1 MTPSEPAG
9 GWPRGRSST
18 SHPRTLRRHLNCASV
33 FIAAGGATAVAACL
47 GLFGGAEPAAFFFV
61 GLATVAA
68 LVGSVWVR
76 RPARTWPWAAIALSF
91 VLFLVAGVL
100 RADLGSMGDLS
111 ADRSIAPDLVALPG
125 YMLLALG
132 LLGFSSRSVRGPNR
146 QSSVI
151 LDGLLAALA
160 LAAVA
165 WVLVIE
171 PVILE
176 TGMPLTVMLVMI
188 AYPSV
193 SIFMVVVT
201 LRIVFDP
208 DQERVPAFWYLL
220 AGMTLMFVGDV
231 VYLFADLQLTDT
243 PAWLLDLPYALAFI
257 FAGATALHPSMVK
270 LTEVGREHNP
280 SAGRLRIVV
289 VAIAL
294 LIPALLT
301 VAGGPASF
309 AESLV
314 LCLLM
319 LAMTATAVLRLVQ
332 ALQTAERSEARLVHQ
347 AYHDSLTGLPNRRMM
362 EEHLSGLLRH
372 GPVDGTHVAL
382 LYLDLDRFKLINDT
396 LGHSHGDELLVEV
409 ARRLRANVR
418 PSDLV
423 TRIGGDEFMIVLG
436 EVVSVSEA
444 LDLANRLRSCL
455 GAPFEIRGMTFY
467 VSASIGLAFASGEDR
482 HATAEV
488 LVRDADT
495 AMYQAKDAGRDAV
508 AVFDESMRE
517 RVAERVELERD
528 LHGAIAGHQLHL
540 VYQPIVDLKEGTVRG
555 MEALLRWSHPRHGV
569 IPPGKFITLAEE
581 SGLIVEIGDWVLEH
595 AIGQLAAWRRQSDDL
610 MPLYVSV
617 NLSAAQLHGDGIV
630 ERVAD
635 LLAVNRLEGDALCL
649 ELTESVVMEDPAAAA
664 ARLEELR
671 RLGVLVAIDDFGSEY
686 SSLAYLRRFPVNIL
700 KIDKEFVDALGHDDA
715 AEDTL
720 IATIVA
726 MAEALGIGTVA
737 EGVETSAQESRLREL
752 GCDSVQGYLYSR
764 PVGADRLPEL
774 VSSLGAPAAPRH
786 ALRPGSTASGGSFTT

>member
-1 MTPSEPAG
+1 MSSSPPAG
-9 GWPRGRSST
+9 RPPW
-18 SHPRTLRRHLNCASV
+18 RRASGCS
-33 FIAAGGATAVAACL
+33 AAP
-47 GLFGGAEPAAFFFV
+47 PAAFFFV

-319 LAMTATAVLRLVQ
+319 LAMTATAVLRLVR
-332 ALQTAERSEARLVHQ
+332 LFRPRSGSEARLVHQ

-396 LGHSHGDELLVEV
+396 LGHSHGDELLVEGGSPV
-409 ARRLRANVR
+409 ARQR
-418 PSDLV
+418 P
-423 TRIGGDEFMIVLG
+423 
-436 EVVSVSEA
+436 A
-444 LDLANRLRSCL
+444 
-455 GAPFEIRGMTFY
+455 IRP
-467 VSASIGLAFASGEDR
+467 
-482 HATAEV
+482 
-488 LVRDADT
+488 RDAH
-495 AMYQAKDAGRDAV
+495 R
-508 AVFDESMRE
+508 
-517 RVAERVELERD
+517 
-528 LHGAIAGHQLHL
+528 
-540 VYQPIVDLKEGTVRG
+540 
-555 MEALLRWSHPRHGV
+555 
-569 IPPGKFITLAEE
+569 
-581 SGLIVEIGDWVLEH
+581 
-595 AIGQLAAWRRQSDDL
+595 WRRVHD
-610 MPLYVSV
+610 
-617 NLSAAQLHGDGIV
+617 
-630 ERVAD
+630 R
-635 LLAVNRLEGDALCL
+635 
-649 ELTESVVMEDPAAAA
+649 
-664 ARLEELR
+664 ARR
-671 RLGVLVAIDDFGSEY
+671 GRQ
-686 SSLAYLRRFPVNIL
+686 RF
-700 KIDKEFVDALGHDDA
+700 
-715 AEDTL
+715 
-720 IATIVA
+720 
-726 MAEALGIGTVA
+726 
-737 EGVETSAQESRLREL
+737 
-752 GCDSVQGYLYSR
+752 
-764 PVGADRLPEL
+764 
-774 VSSLGAPAAPRH
+774 
-786 ALRPGSTASGGSFTT
+786 